1 MDEGEEEEPSANR
14 GQGMVLAFTGVC
26 MWHGWEAKGDN
37 MGKYHI
43 FTHIPPTNPHK
54 PTTALFLFHGC
65 CIEGPLAAIEGVL
78 RCPFYLLGSILLLLL
93 SPCAGYPAAAR
104 ARAG

>member
-1 MDEGEEEEPSANR
+1 M
-14 GQGMVLAFTGVC
+14 
-26 MWHGWEAKGDN
+26 
-37 MGKYHI
+37 
-43 FTHIPPTNPHK
+43 
-54 PTTALFLFHGC
+54 FLFHGC

-78 RCPFYLLGSILLLLL
+78 RCPFYLLGGVLLLFF